1 MRKVRMKMVCWK
13 VYGPGLEEDHVILP
27 TCSSTGRLG
36 NVVAGCPGE
45 SKMCFGEHKAACEMT
60 GAQVAAG
67 GSAAA
72 AAPMVW
78 WGLEMG
84 GAGQQGS
91 SPDPAGFPGHAR
103 RFTLYFVGHGE
114 PLEDFSG
121 GETGQSSRG
130 QDREQ

>member
-13 VYGPGLEEDHVILP
+13 VYGPGLEEDHIILP

-45 SKMCFGEHKAACEMT
+45 SKMCFGEHRAAGEMT
-60 GAQVAAG
+60 GVQVAAG

-78 WGLEMG
+78 WEPEMG
-84 GAGQQGS
+84 EQGS
-91 SPDPAGFPGHAR
+91 RQRKQGPDPAGLPGHAR
-103 RFTLYFVGHGE
+103 RFALYFVGHGSHWKI
-114 PLEDFSG
+114 LA
-121 GETGQSSRG
+121 GER
-130 QDREQ
+130 QD